1 MATRSIGTLAAFIT
15 ADSTQFMKE
24 FNKLDRQLA
33 RSSKSWTE
41 PGAKLAMG
49 FLGVESAAKAIVRE
63 VKDVIQNVER
73 IPGVSPQALDSI
85 VTLRKN
91 MDDAKSYV
99 DRLTASVVGF
109 GVRAAQSVGAGAAM
123 IYNQITGQEDD
134 FSALAKLETP
144 DEIARSKDAG
154 FDDKLAEARK
164 RLSEANKAA
173 ALAAADEATKIR
185 LLREESER
193 LEKFSESNSINT
205 LQRLD
210 AQTKA
215 VEKKAE
221 ADAKML
227 ALGQK
232 LTDLE
237 KKNAETLK
245 DVMVAA
251 SFKDNSEK
259 LSDVRK
265 ESNDLRKQI
274 YELSQKDQ
282 KDPKV
287 IQDTIEAREKLDA
300 SMRRQIPLLEKSK
313 ALAVDFGNAFG
324 ASLEDAILNATKLTD
339 VIRNLA
345 REILT
350 LFLREQLIK
359 PFASGI
365 SSLFS
370 SFFTVGGSAAAG
382 AVEFKN
388 FLGGKAIGGPV
399 AGGSTY
405 MVGEKGPELFV
416 PDSSGRI
423 IPNASLRGGAGSAA
437 PAMQFT
443 YNFQSGVT
451 RQELATMLPEL
462 QRVTVASVM
471 EKVQRGG
478 TYRKAFV

>member
-33 RSSKSWTE
+33 RSSKAWTE
-41 PGAKLAMG
+41 PGAKLALG
-49 FLGVESAAKAIVRE
+49 FIGVENAAKAVVRE
-63 VKDVIQNVER
+63 IKDVIQNVEK
-73 IPGVSPQALDSI
+73 IPGVDPQALDSI
-85 VTLRKN
+85 ITLRKN
-91 MDDAKSYV
+91 MADAKGFV

-109 GVRAAQSVGAGAAM
+109 GVRAAQSVGVGAAM
-123 IYNQITGQEDD
+123 LVNRLTGTQDD
-134 FSALAKLETP
+134 FSSLSKLETP
-144 DEIARSKDAG
+144 DEIARSKDAS
-154 FDDKLAEARK
+154 FDDKVTEARK
-164 RLSEANKAA
+164 RLAEANKAA

-185 LLREESER
+185 MLREESAR
-193 LEKFSESNSINT
+193 LETFSKSNSINT
-205 LQRLD
+205 VERLD

-215 VEKKAE
+215 FEKTTE
-221 ADAKML
+221 ANAKFQAMQ
-227 ALGQK
+227 QK
-232 LTDLE
+232 LADVE

-245 DVMVAA
+245 DVKVAA

-274 YELSQKDQ
+274 YELGKLDQ

-324 ASLEDAILNATKLTD
+324 SALEDAILNATKLTD
-339 VIRNLA
+339 VVRNLA

-370 SFFTVGGSAAAG
+370 SFFTVGGTAAIGTAT
-382 AVEFKN
+382 VVP
-388 FLGGKAIGGPV
+388 GKAIGGPV

-405 MVGEKGPELFV
+405 MIGEKGPELFV

>member
-24 FNKLDRQLA
+24 FNKLDRQIA

-41 PGAKLAMG
+41 PGAKLALG
-49 FLGVESAAKAIVRE
+49 FIGVENATKAVVRQIR
-63 VKDVIQNVER
+63 DVIQNVENIR
-73 IPGVSPQALDSI
+73 GVDPQALDSI

-91 MDDAKSYV
+91 MADAKNWV
-99 DRLTASVVGF
+99 DRTTASVVGF
-109 GVRAAQSVGAGAAM
+109 GVRVAQSVGVGAAM
-123 IYNQITGQEDD
+123 LANRLTGTKDD
-134 FSALAKLETP
+134 FSGLAKLETP
-144 DEIARSKDAG
+144 DEVARSKDAG
-154 FDDKLAEARK
+154 FDDKVAEARK
-164 RLSEANKAA
+164 RLADAKKAA
-173 ALAAADEATKIR
+173 ALAAADEATQIKM
-185 LLREESER
+185 LRQEAEALNR
-193 LEKFSESNSINT
+193 FSKSNSIDT
-205 LQRLD
+205 VTRLD
-210 AQTKA
+210 AETKA
-215 VEKKAE
+215 FEKTTQAN
-221 ADAKML
+221 AKFQAMQ
-227 ALGQK
+227 QK
-232 LTDLE
+232 LADLE

-245 DVMVAA
+245 DVMVAS

-265 ESNDLRKQI
+265 QANDYRKQLF
-274 YELSQKDQ
+274 ELSKLDQ

-300 SMRRQIPLLEKSK
+300 SMRRQIPLLEKEK
-313 ALAVDFGNAFG
+313 ALALDFGNAFG

-339 VIRNLA
+339 VVRNLA

-370 SFFTVGGSAAAG
+370 SFFTVGGTATAG
-382 AVEFKN
+382 TPTVIP
-388 FLGGKAIGGPV
+388 GKAIGGPV

-423 IPNASLRGGAGSAA
+423 IPNASLRGGSGSA

-451 RQELATMLPEL
+451 RQELSAIIPEI